1 MLAIQHCTPCGMVL
15 LELSVSNGLEE
26 AEITMSEPKNRE
38 FLDNLVVSSCSV
50 VRIHLLL

>member
-1 MLAIQHCTPCGMVL
+1 MLAIHHCTPYGICL
-15 LELSVSNGLEE
+15 LELSVSGGLEE

-38 FLDNLVVSSCSV
+38 FFDYLVVSSCSV